1 MRYFIGVIIGY
12 LLGMLSPTYLFSV
25 IKNVDMRKSGTGNLG
40 ATNAMLT
47 LGKKFGIL
55 VMIFDIMK
63 SFVPVLIYKML
74 YPEEPQLMM
83 AMGLSAIV
91 GHCFPFYLKFRGGK
105 GVATLAG
112 LVLAYDPLIF
122 LVLFIVGFSFVF
134 LTGYVFSLPISGSA
148 IFPVLVGLK
157 TRNLVCIILSA
168 CAGLVVI
175 VKHSRNF
182 KRIFDGTEMRWKD
195 FVKKRYKIDK
205 VKKKDK

>member
-12 LLGMLSPTYLFSV
+12 LLGMLSPTYLFSI

-47 LGKKFGIL
+47 LGKKFGML

-63 SFVPVLIYKML
+63 SFIPVLIYKML
-74 YPEEPQLMM
+74 YPEEPQLVM
-83 AMGLSAIV
+83 AVGLSAIV

-112 LVLAYDPLIF
+112 LVLAYDPLMFSI
-122 LVLFIVGFSFVF
+122 LFIVGISFVF
-134 LTGYVFSLPISGSA
+134 ITGYVFSLPISASA
-148 IFPVLVGLK
+148 VFPVLVGIK
-157 TRNLVCIILSA
+157 TKSLVCIIISL

-175 VKHSRNF
+175 LKHSRNF
-182 KRIFDGTEMRWKD
+182 KRIVEGTEMRWKD
-195 FVKKRYKIDK
+195 FVKKKYKIDK

>member
-1 MRYFIGVIIGY
+1 MRYFIGVLIGY
-12 LLGMLSPTYLFSV
+12 LLGMLSPTYLFSI

-47 LGKKFGIL
+47 LGKKFGML

-63 SFVPVLIYKML
+63 SFIPVLIYKML
-74 YPEEPQLMM
+74 YPEEPQLVM
-83 AMGLSAIV
+83 AVGLSAIV

-112 LVLAYDPLIF
+112 LVLAYDPLMFSI
-122 LVLFIVGFSFVF
+122 LFIVGISFVF
-134 LTGYVFSLPISGSA
+134 ITGYVFSLPISASA
-148 IFPVLVGLK
+148 VFPVLVGIK
-157 TRNLVCIILSA
+157 TKSLVCIIISL

-175 VKHSRNF
+175 LKHSRNF
-182 KRIFDGTEMRWKD
+182 KRIVEGTEMRWKD
-195 FVKKRYKIDK
+195 FVKKKYKIDK